1 MCSAAVVRQ
10 DVVFIAARGLF
21 SLVCV
26 LLTVAVHG
34 QRCPALCVVTF
45 VFNPD
50 VFDLLFYCEQFS
62 Q

>member
-1 MCSAAVVRQ
+1 MNRMTMLLIGLAA
-10 DVVFIAARGLF
+10 G
-21 SLVCV
+21 V
-26 LLTVAVHG
+26 LLAVAVHG